1 MVPAPVDRCRDR
13 TEGFGGRD
21 FGPSDSERDGDA
33 PPLMNV
39 AAGAAALAAA
49 RGDKRARP
57 HRRLPLAQRTTCE
70 SPDARAQT
78 SAFAGAESA
87 SRASEH
93 GRFVVGSP
101 PRLARPF
108 RTSSDRLI
116 DHRLRCNPP
125 AGAATS
131 HGVFV
136 LLNRS
141 ISCSFSILNLLLPAR
156 SRSPLCIWPRHK
168 HL

>member
-57 HRRLPLAQRTTCE
+57 HRRLPLAQRTNSE
-70 SPDARAQT
+70 SQDRT
-78 SAFAGAESA
+78 FV
-87 SRASEH
+87 
-93 GRFVVGSP
+93 GRC
-101 PRLARPF
+101 F
-108 RTSSDRLI
+108 RTEGEACTGLGCTK
-116 DHRLRCNPP
+116 L
-125 AGAATS
+125 
-131 HGVFV
+131 
-136 LLNRS
+136 
-141 ISCSFSILNLLLPAR
+141 
-156 SRSPLCIWPRHK
+156 SRGLAW
-168 HL
+168 

>member
-57 HRRLPLAQRTTCE
+57 HRRLPLAQRTNLE
-70 SPDARAQT
+70 SRGRGLGDACLPWR
-78 SAFAGAESA
+78 S
-87 SRASEH
+87 
-93 GRFVVGSP
+93 GSP
-101 PRLARPF
+101 PSRWRDAWCSSNATAWSFATETLA
-108 RTSSDRLI
+108 
-116 DHRLRCNPP
+116 HPP
-125 AGAATS
+125 RA
-131 HGVFV
+131 
-136 LLNRS
+136 
-141 ISCSFSILNLLLPAR
+141 
-156 SRSPLCIWPRHK
+156 
-168 HL
+168 